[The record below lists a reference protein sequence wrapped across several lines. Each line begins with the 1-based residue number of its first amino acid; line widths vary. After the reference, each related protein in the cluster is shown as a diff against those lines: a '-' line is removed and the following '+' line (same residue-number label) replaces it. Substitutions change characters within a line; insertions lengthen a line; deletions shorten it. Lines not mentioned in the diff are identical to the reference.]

1 MYNIH
6 YKTKGDRM
14 AMKRTQL
21 FITEEMY
28 RILSALSRQHGKSI
42 SELVRQAVTEKYI
55 KGNEVDKVQMV
66 DKLAGLWKHR
76 KDLKDVDKY
85 VRSLRKDSRR
95 KRFGSG

>member
-1 MYNIH
+1 
-6 YKTKGDRM
+6 M